1 VKSEAEQATHQAL
14 FPFTFHLSPVTSH
27 LSPLTSPAY
36 FPGVKPA
43 YLLIFGFFLVGP
55 PLAAQR
61 VPVSLPVPTEALAG
75 QNVALVPLTLVAA
88 DPGLQS
94 DSLFAKYQD
103 RRATLLWADSLIG
116 DAFTGRAPEV
126 RWVLPPA
133 LRKIARRSPGIVSDP
148 DQMGQAVLRVPT
160 LRSVPDPLR
169 ASLRNLMAL
178 VGGRVAMVPAALGFV
193 RDTSGRVRA
202 ELSLVAA
209 DTRSGRVLWRSL
221 AVGNGTDPDRAL
233 QAALVGVL
241 PVTGLGP

>member
-1 VKSEAEQATHQAL
+1 
-14 FPFTFHLSPVTSH
+14 
-27 LSPLTSPAY
+27 
-36 FPGVKPA
+36 VKPA
-43 YLLIFGFFLVGP
+43 FLFILGFFLVGP

-61 VPVSLPVPTEALAG
+61 APVSLPVPTEALAG

-148 DQMGQAVLRVPT
+148 DQMGQAILRVPT

-209 DTRSGRVLWRSL
+209 DTRSGRVLWRSV
-221 AVGNGTDPDRAL
+221 AVGNGADPDHAL

>member
-1 VKSEAEQATHQAL
+1 MRPAPLIILGLLLLGRQ
-14 FPFTFHLSPVTSH
+14 LS
-27 LSPLTSPAY
+27 
-36 FPGVKPA
+36 
-43 YLLIFGFFLVGP
+43 
-55 PLAAQR
+55 AQR
-61 VPVSLPVPTEALAG
+61 GPVGLPVPTEALAG

-88 DPGLQS
+88 DPALQS

-148 DQMGQAVLRVPT
+148 DQMGQAILRVPN

-209 DTRSGRVLWRSL
+209 DTRSGKVVWRSV
-221 AVGNGTDPDRAL
+221 AVGNGPDPDHAL
-233 QAALVGVL
+233 QAALGAVL
-241 PVTGLGP
+241 PVSGLGP

>member
-1 VKSEAEQATHQAL
+1 VKSA
-14 FPFTFHLSPVTSH
+14 
-27 LSPLTSPAY
+27 
-36 FPGVKPA
+36 
-43 YLLIFGFFLVGP
+43 FLVILGFLLFGP
-55 PLAAQR
+55 RLSAQRAPLA
-61 VPVSLPVPTEALAG
+61 LPVPTEALAG

-94 DSLFAKYQD
+94 DSLFAKYHD

-160 LRSVPDPLR
+160 IRTVPDPLR

-178 VGGRVAMVPAALGFV
+178 VGGRIAMVPAALGFV

-209 DTRSGRVLWRSL
+209 DTRSGRVLWRSV

>member
-1 VKSEAEQATHQAL
+1 
-14 FPFTFHLSPVTSH
+14 
-27 LSPLTSPAY
+27 
-36 FPGVKPA
+36 
-43 YLLIFGFFLVGP
+43 
-55 PLAAQR
+55 
-61 VPVSLPVPTEALAG
+61 VPTEALAG

-148 DQMGQAVLRVPT
+148 DQM
-160 LRSVPDPLR
+160 
-169 ASLRNLMAL
+169 AL
-178 VGGRVAMVPAALGFV
+178 VGGRIAMGPAALGFV

-209 DTRSGRVLWRSL
+209 DTRSGRVVWRSV

-233 QAALVGVL
+233 QAALSGVL

>member
-1 VKSEAEQATHQAL
+1 M
-14 FPFTFHLSPVTSH
+14 
-27 LSPLTSPAY
+27 
-36 FPGVKPA
+36 KPA
-43 YLLIFGFFLVGP
+43 FLCILGFLLVGP
-55 PLAAQR
+55 PVSAQR
-61 VPVSLPVPTEALAG
+61 PPLAQPVPTEALAG
-75 QNVALVPLTLVAA
+75 QNVALIPLTLVAA

-148 DQMGQAVLRVPT
+148 DQMGQAILRAPN

-178 VGGRVAMVPAALGFV
+178 VGGRIAMVPAALGFV

-209 DTRSGRVLWRSL
+209 DTRSGKVVWRSV
-221 AVGNGTDPDRAL
+221 AVGNGTDPDHAL
-233 QAALVGVL
+233 QAALGAVL
-241 PVTGLGP
+241 PVSGLGP

>member
-1 VKSEAEQATHQAL
+1 VK
-14 FPFTFHLSPVTSH
+14 
-27 LSPLTSPAY
+27 
-36 FPGVKPA
+36 
-43 YLLIFGFFLVGP
+43 
-55 PLAAQR
+55 
-61 VPVSLPVPTEALAG
+61 PVSLFILGFLLTGRPLSAQRAPLALPVPSEALAG

-88 DPGLQS
+88 DPALQ
-94 DSLFAKYQD
+94 DSLYAKYQD

-148 DQMGQAVLRVPT
+148 DQMGQAILRAPK

-193 RDTSGRVRA
+193 RDSTGRVRA

-209 DTRSGRVLWRSL
+209 DTRSGKVLWRSV
-221 AVGNGTDPDRAL
+221 AVGNGTDPDHAL
-233 QAALVGVL
+233 QAALSAVL
-241 PVTGLGP
+241 PVSGLGP